1 MLFPYTECVIKLIG
15 DALLSFCDKL
25 WKIVGKQ
32 IVYWINAS
40 ATFRNSSARK
50 NFSSAR
56 WKSAMVYLFFAFA
69 CWVYVFRSFAM
80 LRMTRKDETRCKE
93 RQGGCRCPAI
103 HYLMIHNSLASRW
116 QECKDFQGNF
126 MEKRKKSFKL
136 LADSKK
142 VRIFA
147 SQKQKGAL
155 AHLAR
160 ALDWQSKGDEFESR
174 MLH

>member
-1 MLFPYTECVIKLIG
+1 MLTKLIG

-69 CWVYVFRSFAM
+69 CWVYVFRFFAM

-116 QECKDFQGNF
+116 QECKEFRGKF
-126 MEKRKKSFKL
+126 MEKRKKVSNHL
-136 LADSKK
+136 RIQKK
-142 VRIFA
+142 SVYLHRK
-147 SQKQKGAL
+147 KQ
-155 AHLAR
+155 
-160 ALDWQSKGDEFESR
+160 
-174 MLH
+174 